1 LKHAV
6 ILICFLFALTG
17 RAQIVQD
24 SVAIDSNNVLSAFKV
39 KKDTSYTVKKKK
51 DHHPRNASIL
61 SAIVPGAGQ
70 IYNRKWWKPP
80 IIWAAMGG
88 LGYYFLQNQNLYTEY
103 RNDVRNLAKGDTA
116 SVKNIKY
123 DIDQLQTKKLTYRK
137 HRDLFAFGL
146 IAVYAVQIIDA
157 NVDGHLRTFDVSDD
171 LSLELRAKP
180 LCTGTVFGAGLSLRL
195 NFK

>member
-1 LKHAV
+1 LSRTTVK
-6 ILICFLFALTG
+6 T
-17 RAQIVQD
+17 D
-24 SVAIDSNNVLSAFKV
+24 SSFV
-39 KKDTSYTVKKKK
+39 KKEKK
-51 DHHPRNASIL
+51 DHHARNAAVL

-70 IYNRKWWKPP
+70 FYNRKWWKPP

-103 RNDVRNLAKGDTA
+103 RSDVRNLAKGDTA

-123 DIDQLQTKKLTYRK
+123 DIDQLQTKKLAYRK
-137 HRDLFAFGL
+137 KRDLFGFGL
-146 IAVYAVQIIDA
+146 IAVYVVQIIDA

-180 LCTGTVFGAGLSLRL
+180 LCTGNAWGAGLSLRL